1 MNTDQIALDIIDNW
15 KIDSL
20 GDGETQT
27 KAKLQIAICYE
38 LNKLQK
44 QLEQQ
49 AKEIKVLKEKCVR
62 RKENQI
68 ALREENKQQAKSID
82 ELVEAI
88 YKIRDTVAIKAFW
101 EISHNDIAE
110 ELAIAD
116 KFKTN
121 KRDK

>member
-1 MNTDQIALDIIDNW
+1 MSDMDFDGFFIALE
-15 KIDSL
+15 KIEQERLLEKPASQLLLESAAPFDAACIKVKTM
-20 GDGETQT
+20 E
-27 KAKLQIAICYE
+27 
-38 LNKLQK
+38 K
-44 QLEQQ
+44 QLE
-49 AKEIKVLKEKCVR
+49 
-62 RKENQI
+62 
-68 ALREENKQQAKSID
+68 QQAKSID

-121 KRDK
+121 KQDK